1 MTEVMVIWGVILF
14 LPFLGHSLEVKLVVG
29 FGEVVLFIVEL
40 LVVVVVV
47 VVLVEVDGLDSLT
60 VVVTGVGIV

>member
-1 MTEVMVIWGVILF
+1 MIWGVILF

-29 FGEVVLFIVEL
+29 FGEVVLFIVVV
-40 LVVVVVV
+40 LVVVLVVVV
-47 VVLVEVDGLDSLT
+47 VVLVEVESLDSLT

>member
-14 LPFLGHSLEVKLVVG
+14 LPFLGHSLEVT
-29 FGEVVLFIVEL
+29 
-40 LVVVVVV
+40 LVVVLGGDVVIFIVGPVV
-47 VVLVEVDGLDSLT
+47 VVLGGLDSLT